1 MSTSL
6 KRIELERNEFIRK
19 LSQEQFDGVITS
31 KYKKLFSSYF
41 NGVIS
46 DSELASKNESY
57 KGLISIYEN
66 GADGRID
73 SNQYLYSAIVD
84 VAIDIHNNINK
95 LNLLASL
102 FQLIT
107 SFKAKLEHLEDSIYD
122 VFFINDNF
130 KDCNEYLEKKLD
142 CVAILTRSLDALLDE
157 IQKHEDVISE
167 AESSSN
173 TNFLDGVDDNIEKMH
188 LMHIGSLKSTKD
200 AFIRLKDDCVN
211 DTGVKLDILHG
222 EFINE

>member
-19 LSQEQFDGVITS
+19 LSQKQFDGVITS

-130 KDCNEYLEKKLD
+130 KDCDGYLEKKLD
-142 CVAILTRSLDALLDE
+142 CVANLTRSLDTLLDE
-157 IQKHEDVISE
+157 IQKHQNVINE
-167 AESSSN
+167 IESDI
-173 TNFLDGVDDNIEKMH
+173 NFFDGVDDTIEKMY
-188 LMHIGSLKSTKD
+188 LMHMESLKSTKEC
-200 AFIRLKDDCVN
+200 FY
-211 DTGVKLDILHG
+211 
-222 EFINE
+222 

>member
-1 MSTSL
+1 MFTSL

-46 DSELASKNESY
+46 DSELTSKNESCRD
-57 KGLISIYEN
+57 LVSIYTH
-66 GADGRID
+66 GDID
-73 SNQYLYSAIVD
+73 TIDTNQYLYSAIVD
-84 VAIDIHNNINK
+84 VAIDIHNSINK

-107 SFKAKLEHLEDSIYD
+107 SFKATLEHLEDSIYD

-130 KDCNEYLEKKLD
+130 KIVMGIWKRNWI
-142 CVAILTRSLDALLDE
+142 V
-157 IQKHEDVISE
+157 
-167 AESSSN
+167 
-173 TNFLDGVDDNIEKMH
+173 
-188 LMHIGSLKSTKD
+188 
-200 AFIRLKDDCVN
+200 
-211 DTGVKLDILHG
+211 
-222 EFINE
+222 